1 MRNTFSKGLIGL
13 AYNDF
18 LTAFT
23 ADATTP
29 VEIIGT
35 QARLIP
41 IGRKDDEMAV
51 TSIFLST
58 LSLVKEFRGL
68 VSDIAKLSKAGRL
81 YCFTEVSFPV
91 FFANDPL
98 KKNNRFDGLAV
109 VVTSGRI
116 KDAMIFEMKIGNDML
131 DSKQIETYVD
141 MAHSLGIHKIM
152 SISNQFVPS
161 ENTYPIPLDIP
172 RKDKDV
178 VLSHS
183 SWKRIM
189 ALAMVLV
196 KDNNLNIADSDQAS
210 IMEEVVRYMADCG
223 CIKSFDRMSKEWKA
237 VAEDLGCLSCA
248 LDAKLKD
255 CYEVVVRDW
264 LQEERD
270 IAIDLTLQLSD
281 HEFTPVYAISSKFT
295 CLDNLVKQSLQTLKD
310 ERKLSS
316 EFKIKN
322 AVSNLKVTAD
332 FVSKKIIQSM
342 NIPVPTDKTVRG
354 KLSFVRAFFK
364 KASTAN
370 PVGFNSLKKDI
381 TIIVVMKRKHDS
393 LKFPLAD
400 FLDNDKTIVDTS
412 AQITRVD
419 VQMETD
425 LSTKDFESS
434 TKFIIRLEQ
443 SVSQFYAVVM
453 QYFEKWTPPTPKAT
467 NIQPQEDNDNLRTP
481 EREEEKSAE

>member
-1 MRNTFSKGLIGL
+1 MLHRS
-13 AYNDF
+13 
-18 LTAFT
+18 
-23 ADATTP
+23 P
-29 VEIIGT
+29 
-35 QARLIP
+35 
-41 IGRKDDEMAV
+41 
-51 TSIFLST
+51 
-58 LSLVKEFRGL
+58 
-68 VSDIAKLSKAGRL
+68 
-81 YCFTEVSFPV
+81 FPV
-91 FFANDPL
+91 FFANDPI

-109 VVTSGRI
+109 VVTSGKI

-316 EFKIKN
+316 EFKIK
-322 AVSNLKVTAD
+322 T
-332 FVSKKIIQSM
+332 QY
-342 NIPVPTDKTVRG
+342 
-354 KLSFVRAFFK
+354 
-364 KASTAN
+364 
-370 PVGFNSLKKDI
+370 
-381 TIIVVMKRKHDS
+381 
-393 LKFPLAD
+393 
-400 FLDNDKTIVDTS
+400 
-412 AQITRVD
+412 QI
-419 VQMETD
+419 
-425 LSTKDFESS
+425 
-434 TKFIIRLEQ
+434 
-443 SVSQFYAVVM
+443 
-453 QYFEKWTPPTPKAT
+453 
-467 NIQPQEDNDNLRTP
+467 
-481 EREEEKSAE
+481 